1 MKRMR
6 AVASA
11 LALMLCTLLAL
22 GPTPAHADSYAS
34 ISGSGSTWSAN
45 AIQQWIAS
53 VHQYGMTVSY
63 NDNASTQGR
72 QQFKD
77 SVTDFGVSEI
87 PYGTTEFGTRESP
100 PKRGYAYMP
109 IVAGGTAFMYNLKI
123 GGKRVT
129 NLRLSGD
136 TVAKIFTGA
145 IKNWNDRQIARDNPR
160 LTLPSRKII
169 PVVRAEGSGST
180 AQFTLWMSKQH
191 GSVWNAYCRRAGKPL
206 PCGETSDFPVIPG
219 TGFIAQQGSLGVS
232 GYIRQDYSEGAIGYD
247 EYSYALTSGFP
258 VAKIQNASGY
268 FTEPTASNVAVA
280 LTKARINTNK
290 GSSEYLTQILDDV
303 YTFNDP
309 RVYPLSSYSYMILPT
324 KLEAP
329 LTQAKGKT
337 LAAFGYYFLC
347 QGQAQADP
355 LGYSALPINLVQAGF
370 DQLRKIPG
378 AVAQSID
385 VKGCHNPTF
394 STDGTN
400 TLVKNAPFPKKCDK
414 VGDQCEDGTAGASNQ
429 PTKLSPAKNGGSAGG
444 AGNGTSGGNGTGGT
458 GSGGTTAGNGNA
470 TAGTSG
476 GTAGA
481 STAGGSSGAG
491 GASGGA
497 VDPDTGLATGDSTGT
512 TGGDQDVTASA
523 ISVGAE
529 SFAGLRTWLMGLS
542 ALLLLA
548 VVLAPPTIA
557 RRISGSGKGKRDERA

>member
-1 MKRMR
+1 MKRLR
-6 AVASA
+6 AAASA

-22 GPTPAHADSYAS
+22 GQPPAHADTYAS

-53 VHQYGMTVSY
+53 VHKYGMTVSY

-77 SVTDFGVSEI
+77 GVTDFGVSEI
-87 PYGTTEFGTRESP
+87 PYGTSEFGVREAP

-129 NLRLSGD
+129 NLRLSGN
-136 TVAKIFTGA
+136 TVAKIFTGV
-145 IKNWNDRQIARDNPR
+145 IKNWNDPQIHRDNPR

-180 AQFTLWMSKQH
+180 AQFTLWMSKQQ
-191 GSVWNAYCRRAGKPL
+191 GSLWNAYCRRAGKPL

-258 VAKIQNASGY
+258 VAKVENAAGY
-268 FTEPTASNVAVA
+268 YTEPTASNVAVA
-280 LTKARINTNK
+280 LTKARINTSK

-303 YTFNDP
+303 YAFRDP
-309 RVYPLSSYSYMILPT
+309 RTYPLSSYSYIILPT
-324 KLEAP
+324 KLESP
-329 LTQAKGKT
+329 LTEAKGKT

-370 DQLRKIPG
+370 DQLKKIPG
-378 AVAQSID
+378 AVPQSID
-385 VKGCHNPTF
+385 IKGCHNPTF

-400 TLVKNAPFPKKCDK
+400 TLVKSAPFPKPCDK
-414 VGDQCEDGTAGASNQ
+414 AGNDQCADGTAGASNQ
-429 PTKLSPAKNGGSAGG
+429 KTPLKPAGAGGS
-444 AGNGTSGGNGTGGT
+444 TGGT
-458 GSGGTTAGNGNA
+458 GTATTSGGTTAGNGSA

-476 GTAGA
+476 GTAGT

-491 GASGGA
+491 GTSGGA

-512 TGGDQDVTASA
+512 TGGDQDVTASEVT
-523 ISVGAE
+523 VGSE
-529 SFAGLRTWLMGLS
+529 PFGGLRTWLMGLS
-542 ALLLLA
+542 ALLLLL

-557 RRISGSGKGKRDERA
+557 RRISGKGRRDERA

>member
-1 MKRMR
+1 MKRLR
-6 AVASA
+6 AAASA

-22 GPTPAHADSYAS
+22 GQPAAHADTYAS

-53 VHQYGMTVSY
+53 VHKYGMTVSY

-77 SVTDFGVSEI
+77 GVTDFGVSEI
-87 PYGTTEFGTRESP
+87 PYGTTEFGVREAP

-129 NLRLSGD
+129 NLRLSGN

-145 IKNWNDRQIARDNPR
+145 IKNWNDPQIRHDNPR

-180 AQFTLWMSKQH
+180 AQFTLWMSKQQ
-191 GSVWNAYCRRAGKPL
+191 GSLWNAYCKRAGKPT

-258 VAKIQNASGY
+258 VAKVENAAGY
-268 FTEPTASNVAVA
+268 YTEPTASNVAVA

-303 YTFNDP
+303 YTFRDP
-309 RVYPLSSYSYMILPT
+309 RTYPLSSYSYIILPT
-324 KLEAP
+324 KLESP
-329 LTQAKGKT
+329 LTEAKGKT

-378 AVAQSID
+378 AVAQTID
-385 VKGCHNPTF
+385 LKGCHNPTF

-400 TLVKNAPFPKKCDK
+400 TLVKNAPFPKPCDK
-414 VGDQCEDGTAGASNQ
+414 DGNDQCTDGTAGASNQ
-429 PTKLSPAKNGGSAGG
+429 KTPLKPISGSSGNGGSGG
-444 AGNGTSGGNGTGGT
+444 TGNGTGTTNGGATAGSGATT
-458 GSGGTTAGNGNA
+458 GGASGGT
-470 TAGTSG
+470 SG
-476 GTAGA
+476 AGA
-481 STAGGSSGAG
+481 TGGSSGAG
-491 GASGGA
+491 GSSGGA
-497 VDPDTGLATGDSTGT
+497 VDPDTGLAGGDSTGT
-512 TGGDQDVTASA
+512 TGGDQDVTASEVT
-523 ISVGAE
+523 VGSE
-529 SFAGLRTWLMGLS
+529 PFGGLRTWLMGLS
-542 ALLLLA
+542 ALLLLL

-557 RRISGSGKGKRDERA
+557 HRITGKGRRDERA